1 MPHQSLL
8 STRVILIWTYNYE
21 CVFAVDTSYPI
32 QDDFYQE
39 SKIYQEYAPQ
49 VRFTFWIAIATGF
62 AMLVIL
68 AWLTIVAGRSNRE
81 EGIVLNRVDKM
92 KTEIFILLSV
102 AVMVICIYGEISLS
116 YSLLNGD
123 QGKDFVE
130 EQYFMSDHQIR
141 PDWDPASGGGL
152 ESCDFVWSTGCSSL
166 DRDRHVGAGNL
177 AVRNACGRGG
187 GIFLPDAQS
196 HRKSADHQRGKSNR
210 RRSG

>member
-1 MPHQSLL
+1 M
-8 STRVILIWTYNYE
+8 WMDNYE
-21 CVFAVDTSYPI
+21 CMFAVDTSYPI

-102 AVMVICIYGEISLS
+102 AVM
-116 YSLLNGD
+116 
-123 QGKDFVE
+123 
-130 EQYFMSDHQIR
+130 
-141 PDWDPASGGGL
+141 
-152 ESCDFVWSTGCSSL
+152 
-166 DRDRHVGAGNL
+166 
-177 AVRNACGRGG
+177 
-187 GIFLPDAQS
+187 
-196 HRKSADHQRGKSNR
+196 GKSV
-210 RRSG
+210 